1 MLHYQDLNFHL
12 LLKILEMPKANI
24 LIVEDEFIIAENLS
38 ATLLES
44 GYEVVGIAENV
55 DMTLKMINENSV
67 DLLLLDIN
75 LNQAVDGVEI
85 AHIINTKFSIPF
97 IFVTA
102 FVDATTIERVKH
114 TRPYGYVTKPY
125 SDVDLKIAI
134 DLALSRF
141 IQATNNMPSQNQ
153 NDDTVYIKT
162 DKGHKKL
169 RISEIFWIEAYDYY
183 SFVHT
188 ATEKIL
194 VTSTLKELEQKLN
207 NNIFVRIHRKYTI
220 NLNHIERIVG
230 NQVEICKSLIPI
242 GRSNKEEF
250 LLKIKML

>member
-1 MLHYQDLNFHL
+1 MS
-12 LLKILEMPKANI
+12 KASI

-38 ATLLES
+38 ATLEEL
-44 GYEVVGIAENV
+44 GYNVVGIAETV
-55 DMTLKMINENSV
+55 DTTIRMIKENAV
-67 DLLLLDIN
+67 DLVLLDIN

-85 AHIINTKFSIPF
+85 AHIINTEFAIPF
-97 IFVTA
+97 VFVTA

-114 TRPYGYVTKPY
+114 THPYGYVTKPY
-125 SDVDLKIAI
+125 SEVDLNIAI
-134 DLALSRF
+134 DLALSRH
-141 IQATNNMPSQNQ
+141 SQTINQ
-153 NDDTVYIKT
+153 NTLHNPSDDTVYIKT
-162 DKGHKKL
+162 DKGLKKI
-169 RISEIFWIEAYDYY
+169 RICEILWIEAYDYY

-188 ATEKIL
+188 SSEKIL

-230 NQVEICKSLIPI
+230 NQVEIGKNLIPI

-250 LLKIKML
+250 LMKIKLL